1 MDIYKEM
8 TKHRDGGQ
16 PFVLATIVRTT
27 GSSPR
32 RVGAKMLVLPDGSIS
47 GTIGG
52 GNFEKMVI
60 DACLSLFE
68 GKENHLLEKYSFS
81 RTGPEATGMCCG
93 GAAEVF
99 MELHGRPLRLIIF
112 GGGHIGGE
120 LAKIASGLDFKITI
134 IDDRQDILDQYSNPI
149 ETVKTDMDYEYNLP
163 SLDSNCHVVIVTRSH
178 PIDKLILERVVG
190 QDCAYVGMIGSKT
203 KIARMFS
210 TLKEEGIDGSLLERV
225 HAPIGLDIGAEGPS
239 EIAVS
244 IAAELIAVKK
254 GKSKAKS

>member
-1 MDIYKEM
+1 MDIYREIAKR
-8 TKHRDGGQ
+8 RDAGKS
-16 PFVLATIVRTT
+16 FVLAAIVRTA

-32 RVGAKMLVLPDGSIS
+32 QVGARMLVFPDGSIS

-60 DACLSLFE
+60 DDCLSLLE
-68 GKENHLLEKYSFS
+68 GKGNHFMKKYSFS

-93 GAAEVF
+93 GEAEVF

-120 LAKIASGLDFKITI
+120 LTKIAAGLEFKITV
-134 IDDRQDILDQYSNPI
+134 IDDRQDILDQYSAPI
-149 ETVKTDMDYEYNLP
+149 ETVKTDMDYEHNLP
-163 SLDSNCHVVIVTRSH
+163 TLDGGCYVVIITRSH

-190 QDCAYVGMIGSKT
+190 QDCTYLGMIGSKT
-203 KIARMFS
+203 KIKKMFS
-210 TLKEEGIDGSLLERV
+210 TLKEEGTEGSLLDKV
-225 HAPIGLDIGAEGPS
+225 HAPIGLDIGAEGPY

-244 IAAELIAVKK
+244 IAAELIAVKRK
-254 GKSKAKS
+254 KLKPKS